1 MELNECIVCYS
12 FDGKFLNCRHIVC
25 DRCLP
30 KLISP
35 LCPYCRA
42 FIHRSQVVFEQV
54 EPPQVVVEPPQV
66 VVEQVVVEQ
75 VVVEQVELPQVVVE
89 QVVVPAS
96 TCLQRWEDTCMC
108 AFVVFGPLIG
118 LGFWVGLFFL
128 ILHAEP

>member
-1 MELNECIVCYS
+1 MELGECIVCYS

-54 EPPQVVVEPPQV
+54 EPPQVVVEQVELPQV

-75 VVVEQVELPQVVVE
+75 VVV
-89 QVVVPAS
+89 PAT
-96 TCLQRWEDTCMC
+96 TCLQRWEDTCVC
-108 AFVVFGPLIG
+108 AVVVFGPLIG
-118 LGFWVGLFFL
+118 LGFWAGLFFL
-128 ILHAEP
+128 ILPAEP